1 MGSRTLLAM
10 LGKKQKVSKLDSL
23 SKLTVKYREQYVT
36 RY

>member
-10 LGKKQKVSKLDSL
+10 LGKKQNVSKLDN
-23 SKLTVKYREQYVT
+23 LTVKYREQYIT